1 MSKKPLKKT
10 QKRKR
15 RWNLA
20 YRLEYRRVEG
30 KNRKRPGI
38 EKKFK

>member
-1 MSKKPLKKT
+1 
-10 QKRKR
+10 
-15 RWNLA
+15 LA